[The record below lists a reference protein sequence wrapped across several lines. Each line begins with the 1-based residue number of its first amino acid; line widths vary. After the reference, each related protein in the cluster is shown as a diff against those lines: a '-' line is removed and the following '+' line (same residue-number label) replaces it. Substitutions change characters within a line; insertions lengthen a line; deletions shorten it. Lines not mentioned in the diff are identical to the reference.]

1 MNWKLLGII
10 GAIIWAIAST
20 VVLLYKFVGVSG
32 ASITISLLIIL
43 VFTLAYI
50 IFNLYKKLKTL
61 ETWTSSFIARVS
73 YVDEQLELIDSE
85 GAFEAD
91 DEVGFVFKEIRRIIK
106 VLTDLTEQDGV
117 DATQE
122 EEK

>member
-10 GAIIWAIAST
+10 GAIFWAIAST
-20 VVLLYKFVGVSG
+20 AVLLYKFFGVSG
-32 ASITISLLIIL
+32 TSISISLLIIL
-43 VFTLAYI
+43 VFSLAYI
-50 IFNLYKKLKTL
+50 IFNLYKKLKIL

-122 EEK
+122 EE